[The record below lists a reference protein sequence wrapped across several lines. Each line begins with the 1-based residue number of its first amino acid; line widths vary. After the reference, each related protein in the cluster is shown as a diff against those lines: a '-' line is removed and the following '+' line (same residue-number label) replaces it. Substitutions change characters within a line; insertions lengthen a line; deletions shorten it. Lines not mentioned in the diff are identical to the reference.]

1 MSEQKIIPILLAGG
15 AGSRL
20 WPVSRDDLPKQ
31 FQPLTGEFS
40 TYQETLRR
48 VGDAKVYDQPIVI
61 TNEGFRFFSRRQ
73 AEAAGHPATVVLEPA
88 RRDSAAA
95 VAVAAVLAERRAP
108 GSLVLALAA
117 DHMVLDDDLFTKSVR
132 LGAEAASK
140 GKIVVFGLQ
149 PTEPR
154 TSYGYIRPGAKIDG
168 HDDLALVDAFVE
180 KPNAEVALEYLRKGY
195 LWNSGNFLFRSDM
208 MISEFEKYAP
218 DIIRAAQASVE
229 KSEVDLGFVRLDK
242 ESFEKAPKNSID
254 YAVIEKT
261 REIAVVTGRFR
272 WSDVGSWD
280 AIWEVLPRDGK
291 ENAVFGEGHALNSSG
306 CLIHSE
312 GIYTTLVGMEDVIAV
327 STRDAV
333 MVVPKAKVQDVKK
346 LVDELKAQ
354 GISQADG
361 HRRAHRPWGTVDSV
375 VDGDRY
381 AVKHITV
388 DRGGKLSLQKH
399 LHRSEHWIV
408 VKGTATITIGDETR
422 LVTENESVYVPLG
435 VTHRIANEGKV
446 PLELIEVR
454 TGSYIAE
461 DDVERLEDIYARV

>member
-1 MSEQKIIPILLAGG
+1 MTTGKITPILLAGG

-31 FQPLTGEFS
+31 FQPLTGAFS
-40 TYQETLRR
+40 SYQETLQR
-48 VGDAKVYDQPIVI
+48 VGDPAVYGKPIVI

-95 VAVAAVLAERRAP
+95 VAVAAIMAERREA

-117 DHMVLDDDLFTKSVR
+117 DHMVLDNDLFTQSVL
-132 LGAEAASK
+132 LGAEAARE
-140 GKIVVFGLQ
+140 GKIVVFGLK

-154 TSYGYIRPGAKIDG
+154 TSYGYIRPGERIG
-168 HDDLALVDAFVE
+168 GNPDLALVDAFVE
-180 KPNAEVALEYLRKGY
+180 KPNAETALDYVRKGY
-195 LWNSGNFLFRSDM
+195 LWNSGNFLFRSDV
-208 MISEFEKYAP
+208 MIGEFRKFAP
-218 DIIRAAQASVE
+218 EILEAAEAAVE
-229 KSEVDLGFVRLDK
+229 KASEDLGFVRLDQQ
-242 ESFEKAPKNSID
+242 SFEKAPKNSID

-261 REIAVVTGRFR
+261 KTMAVVTGHFR

-280 AIWEVLPRDGK
+280 AIWEVLDRDEK
-291 ENAVFGEGHALNSSG
+291 DNVVFGDGMALNSEG

-312 GIYTTLVGMEDVIAV
+312 GIYTTLVGVENLIAV

-333 MVVPKAKVQDVKK
+333 MVVPKNKVQDVKK
-346 LVDELKAQ
+346 LVDEMKKNAVP
-354 GISQADG
+354 QADG
-361 HRRAHRPWGTVDSV
+361 HRRSHRPWGTVDSV
-375 VDGDRY
+375 VDGPRY

-388 DRGGKLSLQKH
+388 DCGGMLSLQKH
-399 LHRSEHWIV
+399 MHRSEHWIV
-408 VKGTATITIGDETR
+408 VSGTATITIGEQTR

-435 VTHRIANEGKV
+435 VVHRIANEGKV

-454 TGSYIAE
+454 TGSYIEE
-461 DDVERLEDIYARV
+461 DDIHRIEDIYARV

>member
-1 MSEQKIIPILLAGG
+1 MSSGKITPILLAGG

-31 FQPLTGEFS
+31 FQPLTGTYS
-40 TYQETLRR
+40 SYQETLRR
-48 VGDAKVYDQPIVI
+48 VGDANVYSQPIVI

-95 VAVAAVLAERRAP
+95 VAVAAVMAEKRAS
-108 GSLVLALAA
+108 GTLVLALAA
-117 DHMVLDDDLFTKSVR
+117 DHMVLDEDLFTQSVQ
-132 LGAEAASK
+132 LGAEAAAA
-140 GKIVVFGLQ
+140 GRIVVFGLK

-154 TSYGYIRPGAKIDG
+154 TSYGYIRPGELING
-168 HDDLALVDAFVE
+168 NSDLAMVDAFVE
-180 KPNAEVALEYLRKGY
+180 KPNAETALDYVRKGY
-195 LWNSGNFLFRSDM
+195 LWNSGNFLFRSDV
-208 MISEFEKYAP
+208 MIGEFRKYAP
-218 DIIRAAQASVE
+218 EILEAAEAAVE
-229 KSEVDLGFVRLDK
+229 KASTDLGFVRLDQ

-261 REIAVVTGRFR
+261 KEMAVVTGHFR

-280 AIWEVLPRDGK
+280 AIWEVMDRDDEDNVIYGD
-291 ENAVFGEGHALNSSG
+291 GMALNASG

-312 GIYTTLVGMEDVIAV
+312 GIYTTLVGVDDLIAI

-333 MVVPKAKVQDVKK
+333 MVVPKSKVQDVKK
-346 LVDELKAQ
+346 LVDEMKKAE
-354 GISQADG
+354 IPQAER
-361 HRRAHRPWGTVDSV
+361 HRRSHRPWGTVDSV
-375 VDGDRY
+375 VEGARY

-388 DRGGKLSLQKH
+388 ERGGVLSLQKH
-399 LHRSEHWIV
+399 MHRSEHWV
-408 VKGTATITIGDETR
+408 VVSGTATITIGDDTR

-435 VTHRIANEGKV
+435 VVHRIANEGMV

-454 TGSYIAE
+454 TGSYIRE
-461 DDVERLEDIYARV
+461 DDIQRIHDIYART

>member
-1 MSEQKIIPILLAGG
+1 MSSKKITPILLAGG

-31 FQPLTGEFS
+31 FQPLTGTFS

-48 VGDAKVYDQPIVI
+48 VGDEAVYSPPIVI
-61 TNEGFRFFSRRQ
+61 TNEAFRFFSRRQ

-95 VAVAAVLAERRAP
+95 VAVAAVMAERRAP
-108 GSLVLALAA
+108 ATLVLALAA
-117 DHMVLDDDLFTKSVR
+117 DHMVLDEDLFTKSVL
-132 LGAEAASK
+132 LGAEAAAA
-140 GKIVVFGLQ
+140 GRIVVFGLK

-154 TSYGYIRPGAKIDG
+154 TSYGYIRPGEAIDG
-168 HDDLALVDAFVE
+168 NADLALVDAFVE
-180 KPNAEVALEYLRKGY
+180 KPNAETALDYLKKGY
-195 LWNSGNFLFRSDM
+195 LWNSGNFLFRSDV
-208 MISEFEKYAP
+208 MIAEFRKYAP
-218 DIIRAAQASVE
+218 EILDAAEASVD
-229 KSEVDLGFVRLDK
+229 KASTDLGFVRLDQ

-261 REIAVVTGRFR
+261 KEMAVVTGHFR

-280 AIWEVLPRDGK
+280 AIWEVLDRDEKDNVVYGD
-291 ENAVFGEGHALNSSG
+291 GMALNSSG

-312 GIYTTLVGMEDVIAV
+312 GIYTTLVGVDDLIAI

-333 MVVPKAKVQDVKK
+333 MVVPKSKVQDVKK
-346 LVDELKAQ
+346 LVDELKKADVP
-354 GISQADG
+354 QADG
-361 HRRAHRPWGTVDSV
+361 HRRSHRPWGTVDSV
-375 VDGDRY
+375 VEGARY

-388 DRGGKLSLQKH
+388 DCGGVLSLQKH
-399 LHRSEHWIV
+399 MHRSEHWV
-408 VKGTATITIGDETR
+408 VVSGTATITIGEETR

-435 VTHRIANEGKV
+435 VVHRISNEGMV

-454 TGSYIAE
+454 TGSYIHE
-461 DDVERLEDIYARV
+461 DDIQRIEDIYART